1 MYITVIYMYR
11 QKDRVSYS
19 IPRPIHRLM
28 HRSMYRSLLDRP
40 STDMR
45 LTCRST
51 VDRESTDVS
60 VELPLMSA
68 EVSTVTIS
76 GAYRSTI
83 GGISVNYQ
91 WSVGRVSF
99 DSRARVYWYYLPI
112 YRPIL
117 SVVLDTI
124 HRYIDR
130 YLILSTDVSADTS
143 TDTRAFIDRPS
154 IGRVSTNVSTDISSD
169 INQYT
174 RWRLSVSEAS
184 VQYRW
189 SIGEISMKSQWATK
203 YINRYSYQS
212 IHRSILDWYID
223 LYSIKYRPILDR
235 VSTDVS
241 TDISADASVAAPH
254 KIHDPW
260 NLGLVIDYAW
270 ISKLLRDVA
279 FTWRARELW
288 CWFKKWLISGNLA
301 IWTVLVLE

>member
-1 MYITVIYMYR
+1 MVKPGSLTR
-11 QKDRVSYS
+11 WDHVSS
-19 IPRPIHRLM
+19 SVPRPIHRLM

-40 STDMR
+40 STDTR

-51 VDRESTDVS
+51 VDRELTDVS

-83 GGISVNYQ
+83 GGISVNYR

-99 DSRARVYWYYLPI
+99 DSRARVYRYYLPI

-117 SVVLDTI
+117 SVILDTI
-124 HRYIDR
+124 HRYIDW
-130 YLILSTDVSADTS
+130 YLILSTDVSTNVSADTS

-154 IGRVSTNVSTDISSD
+154 VGRVSTNVSTDISTD

-174 RWRLSVSEAS
+174 RWRLSVGEAS

-189 SIGEISMKSQWATK
+189 SIGEISVKSRWATK
-203 YINRYSYQS
+203 YIDRYS
-212 IHRSILDWYID
+212 HRSILDRYID
-223 LYSIKYRPILDR
+223 LCSIEYWPIIDR

-241 TDISADASVAAPH
+241 TDISADASVAAPY
-254 KIHDPW
+254 KIHDPPG
-260 NLGLVIDYAW
+260 GLNCPHN
-270 ISKLLRDVA
+270 
-279 FTWRARELW
+279 RAP
-288 CWFKKWLISGNLA
+288 G
-301 IWTVLVLE
+301 